1 MYSRRQ
7 SLQEFRETEYVKQQ
21 NEALKL
27 QAFAL
32 QQKNLASKDE
42 IAKEQE
48 KARALSG
55 LVTTEKRKAQ
65 EMQKAEQ
72 AAKAAL
78 QEMQKAEQAAKAALQ
93 EKEAK
98 ARELAVQVE
107 SERNRAQKA
116 LDGEQMAKSELQ
128 SKTAQMDKLMAQVN
142 SLTGQLGDVQTRAGK
157 LQIEQ
162 EDIKKE
168 LRSARAQ
175 TQAQTPQIETAKSAG
190 ISNPNQGARYVVLS
204 SEVMESRLRHVPYVF
219 EITAANR
226 ATIIKDSVY
235 YYYVEN
241 DESRGL
247 GSPGRSGYIKNDGP
261 GDITYRLY
269 DKVQDTWSYPAVIRA
284 GEADK
289 FEYTDNIRV
298 NTVEIIPD
306 SNGTMFRLRF
316 TAGIENVVG
325 SEQDA

>member
-1 MYSRRQ
+1 MYAKRQ
-7 SLQEFRETEYVKQQ
+7 TLQEFRETEYVKQQ
-21 NEALKL
+21 NETLKL

-48 KARALSG
+48 KARALSD
-55 LVTTEKRKAQ
+55 LVTAEKRKA
-65 EMQKAEQ
+65 
-72 AAKAAL
+72 

-98 ARELAVQVE
+98 ARELAAQAE

-116 LDGEQMAKSELQ
+116 LEAEQAAKSELQ
-128 SKTAQMDKLMAQVN
+128 AKTAQMDRLMTQVN
-142 SLTGQLGDVQTRAGK
+142 SLTGQLGEVQTRAGK

-168 LRSARAQ
+168 LSSARAQ
-175 TQAQTPQIETAKSAG
+175 TQMQAQAAAKTVTAPETG
-190 ISNPNQGARYVVLS
+190 NNPNTKYVVLS
-204 SEVMESRLRHVPYVF
+204 SEVLESKYRHVPYVF

-235 YYYVEN
+235 FYYIED

-269 DKVQDTWSYPAVIRA
+269 DKIQDTWSYPAVIRA
-284 GEADK
+284 GESDK
-289 FEYTDNIRV
+289 FDYTDNIRV

-306 SNGTMFRLRF
+306 SSGTIYRMRF
-316 TAGIENVVG
+316 SSGIENVIG
-325 SEQDA
+325 SEQGA